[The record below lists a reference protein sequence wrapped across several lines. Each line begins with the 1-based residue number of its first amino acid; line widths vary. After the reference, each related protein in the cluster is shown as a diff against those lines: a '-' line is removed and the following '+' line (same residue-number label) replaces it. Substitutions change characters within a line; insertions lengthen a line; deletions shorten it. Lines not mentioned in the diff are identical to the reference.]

1 MNRLTDRIMAV
12 RGDGERGSA
21 TLELAIITPALLL
34 LLGAIVMAGRVD
46 LAAGTVEHAAVSAAR
61 EATLARDAA
70 SAVAA
75 ARSTAAAELTAQGVT
90 CASSSVDVDAAGFA
104 AALGEPA
111 TVTVTVSCTV
121 ALSDLAVSGLP
132 GSQTMTA
139 SATSTL
145 DRYRSR

>member
-1 MNRLTDRIMAV
+1 MSGFLGRFVAV
-12 RGDGERGSA
+12 RRDGERGSA
-21 TLELAIITPALLL
+21 TLELAIITPAVLL
-34 LLGAIVMAGRVD
+34 LLGLIVMAGRVG
-46 LAAGTVEHAAVSAAR
+46 LASGTVEHAATSAAR
-61 EATLARDAA
+61 EATLARDATSA
-70 SAVAA
+70 IAAARSAVAA
-75 ARSTAAAELTAQGVT
+75 DLTAQGVA

-121 ALSDLAVSGLP
+121 ALSDLAVPGLP
-132 GSQTMTA
+132 GSRTMTA

>member
-1 MNRLTDRIMAV
+1 MSRLRDRITAV

-34 LLGAIVMAGRVD
+34 LLGLIVMAGRVD
-46 LAAGTVEHAAVSAAR
+46 LAAGTVEHAAASAAR
-61 EATLARDAA
+61 EATLARDPG

-75 ARSTAAAELTAQGVT
+75 ARGAAAADLAAQGVT
-90 CASSSVDVDAAGFA
+90 CASSSVDVDAAGFSA
-104 AALGEPA
+104 GLGEPA

-121 ALSDLAVSGLP
+121 PLSDLAVPGLP
-132 GSQTMTA
+132 GSRTMTA
-139 SATSTL
+139 SATSSL

>member
-1 MNRLTDRIMAV
+1 MNRLTDRITAV

-21 TLELAIITPALLL
+21 TLEMAIITPALLL
-34 LLGAIVMAGRVD
+34 LLGMIVMAGRVD

-61 EATLARDAA
+61 EATLARDPA

-75 ARSTAAAELTAQGVT
+75 ARSAAAADLTAQGVT
-90 CASSSVDVDAAGFA
+90 CASSSVDVDTAGFA
-104 AALGEPA
+104 AALGVPA

-121 ALSDLAVSGLP
+121 ALSDLAVPGLP
-132 GSQTMTA
+132 GSRTMTA

>member
-1 MNRLTDRIMAV
+1 MSRLADRIAGAY
-12 RGDGERGSA
+12 GDGERGSA

-34 LLGAIVMAGRVD
+34 LLGLIVMAGRVD
-46 LAAGTVEHAAVSAAR
+46 LAAGTVEHAAASSAR
-61 EATLARDAA
+61 EATLARDPA
-70 SAVAA
+70 SAIAA
-75 ARSTAAAELTAQGVT
+75 ARNAAAADLTAQGIT

-121 ALSDLAVSGLP
+121 ALSDLAVPGLP
-132 GSQTMTA
+132 GSRTMTA